1 MSDTS
6 SEEDSNECEEEKTDE
21 SDVDNNEDNHP
32 GLSGMHKDTH
42 IIPKENVI
50 IYTVHLSVQT
60 SQKYK

>member
-1 MSDTS
+1 MSV
-6 SEEDSNECEEEKTDE
+6 KRKRLMK
-21 SDVDNNEDNHP
+21 VMFDNNEDNHP